1 MKILKYFLLA
11 VAVLAVL
18 TGAVLAYVAATFDPN
33 AYKPQIIRLVQEHT
47 QRTLRLDGDIRLA
60 FWPGIGADLGRFSL
74 SEQNSNQPF
83 VTVENARIALKLLPL
98 LSRQLVVDDI
108 TIKGAQIHLLR
119 RKDGRMNTDDLTDA
133 PPAPAPVPGKTAESG
148 PAPFAFDISRVVIAD
163 SAVDFRDE
171 AAGTQY
177 ALSKLNLSTGRI
189 VQGVPSDTTLALVIR
204 SNRPKL
210 DLAVDLKTRLT
221 FDLGRQLHALQNL
234 ALEIHG
240 QAAEVSN
247 LALKAGGSVTVN
259 LQSGE
264 FGVETFTATATGLR
278 GRESFD
284 IKIEAPRLSFSGDRA
299 AGEKLTVDAKLSGPG
314 GATGM
319 HLNLAGIKGALQ
331 AFQAGAMTLD
341 IDSRQ
346 GDRAT
351 QAKLVSPLHGNL
363 QTRQFSLPQLKISID
378 ATGPGLPG
386 KNLRGELTGTAS
398 IDLAKENAQL
408 DLAGKIADS
417 TLKARLGARNFS
429 PPDINFDIGI
439 DQLDVDR
446 WLPPKTASVN
456 SGDGHGGGAVV
467 PVSVA
472 AAAPAQPEKPFDLSG
487 LKPLRASG
495 SLRIGALKANN
506 IRAANLRAD
515 LRAGNGRIDINP
527 LAANLYQGALTG
539 AVNVNV
545 APSLP
550 VFAVKASLAGVN
562 VAPLLK
568 DLANSEMLEGRGT
581 VTLDVTAQG
590 NTTAALKR
598 ALGGNAALRITD
610 GAVKG
615 IDVAGAIRDARA
627 RLGTLKG
634 EQTQQADARQKTDFS
649 ELTATFRIAGGV
661 ARNNDLS
668 LKSPLLRV
676 GGEGE
681 IDIGADTINYLA
693 KASVGGT
700 SKGQGGRDAADL
712 RGITVPVRVTGPLAA
727 PSYKLDFGAML
738 TDTARRSLEDAVKNR
753 LQQRLQGGTQPDA
766 GGTKDGAK
774 DGAKSGGNLRDTLK
788 GLFGR

>member
-1 MKILKYFLLA
+1 MKILKYLLLA
-11 VAVLAVL
+11 VGTLVVLV
-18 TGAVLAYVAATFDPN
+18 GAVLAYVAATFDPN

-47 QRTLRLDGDIRLA
+47 QRTLKLDGDIKLA
-60 FWPGIGADLGRFSL
+60 FWPGVGADLGRVSL
-74 SEQNSNQPF
+74 SEQNSSQPF
-83 VTVENARIALKLLPL
+83 ATVESARIALKPLPL

-108 TIKGAQIHLLR
+108 TIRGAWIHLVR
-119 RKDGRMNTDDLTDA
+119 RKDGRMNTDDLAGA
-133 PPAPAPVPGKTAESG
+133 PPVQAPGKAAESG
-148 PAPFAFDISRVVIAD
+148 QTPFAFDISRVVIAD
-163 SAVDFRDE
+163 SAVNFRDE
-171 AAGTQY
+171 TAGTQY

-189 VQGVPSDTTLALVIR
+189 AQGVPSGMTLMLAIQAD
-204 SNRPKL
+204 RPKL
-210 DLAVDLKTRLT
+210 NLEVSLKTQLT

-234 ALEIHG
+234 ALEVRG
-240 QAAEVSN
+240 QAAEVRN

-264 FGVETFTATATGLR
+264 SGVETFVATATGQR
-278 GRESFD
+278 DRESFD
-284 IKIEAPRLSFSGDRA
+284 VKMEAPRLSFSNERA
-299 AGEKLTVDAKLSGPG
+299 AGEKLTLNAKLSGPD
-314 GATGM
+314 GATGV
-319 HLNLAGIKGALQ
+319 HLNLAGIKGTRQ

-346 GDRAT
+346 GDRT
-351 QAKLVSPLHGNL
+351 TRAKLASPLNGNL
-363 QTRQFSLPQLKISID
+363 STRQFSLPQLKISID
-378 ATGPGLPG
+378 ATGSGLPG

-398 IDLAKENAQL
+398 VDLAKENAQL
-408 DLAGKIADS
+408 DLAGKIAGS
-417 TLKARLGARNFS
+417 ALKARLGARNFS

-446 WLPPKTASVN
+446 LLPPETAAVG
-456 SGDGHGGGAVV
+456 SGDGVGNGAVI
-467 PVSVA
+467 PASVVVA
-472 AAAPAQPEKPFDLSG
+472 VPAQPEKPWDLSG
-487 LKPLRASG
+487 LRALRASG
-495 SLRIGALKANN
+495 NLRIGALKANN
-506 IRAANLRAD
+506 IRAANVRAD
-515 LRAGNGRIDINP
+515 LKAGNGRIDINP
-527 LAANLYQGALTG
+527 LAANLYQGTLTG

-550 VFAVKASLAGVN
+550 VFAVKTSLAGVN

-598 ALGGNAALRITD
+598 ALGGSAALRITD

-681 IDIGADTINYLA
+681 IDIGTDTINYLV
-693 KASVGGT
+693 KASVVGT

-712 RGITVPVRVTGPLAA
+712 RGITVPVRVAGPLAA

-738 TDTARRSLEDAVKNR
+738 TDTARRGLEDAVKNR
-753 LQQRLQGGTQPDA
+753 LQQRLQGGTQQPDA
-766 GGTKDGAK
+766 GTAPGGAK
-774 DGAKSGGNLRDTLK
+774 DGTKSGGNLRDALK
-788 GLFGR
+788 GLLGR